1 MGKEVLAA
9 LKSVRSKLLA
19 QSWHCVRM
27 CVRVCRGQE
36 SASDV
41 ILRALP
47 PILFVETE
55 CLAESRS
62 SLVRQGWQACCW
74 QEPASLHL
82 HRLGLQAHATVGW
95 LSFYAGARDQ
105 NQVPVLV

>member
-1 MGKEVLAA
+1 
-9 LKSVRSKLLA
+9 
-19 QSWHCVRM
+19 M

-36 SASDV
+36 LASDV
-41 ILRALP
+41 LLRGLP

-62 SLVRQGWQACCW
+62 SLVRQACHW
-74 QEPASLHL
+74 QEPASLRL
-82 HRLGLQAHATVGW
+82 HRLELQAHATVGW
-95 LSFYAGARDQ
+95 LSFYVGARDQ